1 MSQKEIFY
9 IIDTLDRIVEDSP
22 LNEPERNTLRKANDL
37 VVKLRHDE
45 ESKWA

>member
-1 MSQKEIFY
+1 MA
-9 IIDTLDRIVEDSP
+9 IDKVTPCHWLKQVEGSP